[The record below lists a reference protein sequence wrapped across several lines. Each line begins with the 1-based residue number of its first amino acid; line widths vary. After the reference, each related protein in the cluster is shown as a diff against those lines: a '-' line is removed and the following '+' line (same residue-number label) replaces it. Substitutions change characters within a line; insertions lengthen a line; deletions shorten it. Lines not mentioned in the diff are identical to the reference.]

1 MFTFEEWVRRRWA
14 KEANARRVV
23 EAILMPAFWNT
34 IVYILKVMGPLV
46 WVLHLANNERKL
58 VMGNL
63 HEAMDR
69 TNYYESFQW
78 EWRQNCG
85 QHETIM
91 SKYSI
96 LVQKVFLCLSAIG
109 TVK

>member
-1 MFTFEEWVRRRWA
+1 MGKV
-14 KEANARRVV
+14 ANAKRVIDT
-23 EAILMPAFWNT
+23 ILMPSFWNNV
-34 IVYILKVMGPLV
+34 VYMFMGPLV

-78 EWRQNCG
+78 EWDKIVGNTWQ
-85 QHETIM
+85 
-91 SKYSI
+91 
-96 LVQKVFLCLSAIG
+96 
-109 TVK
+109 